1 MVLALPSVFR
11 FNVTTHFNGCSNI
24 GLVQWRRASFNPLF
38 HIAETRRLLQEV
50 ENIKRRG
57 RREAAS
63 LRDEEERYNN
73 KRDVSGEKENRERIA
88 PKPQNP
94 TGSTA
99 EDVSTLS
106 SWSRPPTSSMG
117 AEASA
122 GAGAGGAK
130 QKRKKRSRDGIFDLS
145 SRHTHDIRE
154 KMVLRS
160 RIFFIKYD

>member
-1 MVLALPSVFR
+1 MLELLQ
-11 FNVTTHFNGCSNI
+11 CSI
-24 GLVQWRRASFNPLF
+24 PLCK
-38 HIAETRRLLQEV
+38 IPETRRLLQEV

-57 RREAAS
+57 RREAA
-63 LRDEEERYNN
+63 LYGDEEE
-73 KRDVSGEKENRERIA
+73 KRHATGGEKENRARIASA

-122 GAGAGGAK
+122 AGGAK
-130 QKRKKRSRDGIFDLS
+130 QKRKRRARDGYMLLS
-145 SRHTHDIRE
+145 CHA
-154 KMVLRS
+154 LRRLQLAMYRV
-160 RIFFIKYD
+160 RIKE

>member
-1 MVLALPSVFR
+1 M
-11 FNVTTHFNGCSNI
+11 
-24 GLVQWRRASFNPLF
+24 
-38 HIAETRRLLQEV
+38 QEV

-63 LRDEEERYNN
+63 PKDEEEEERYH
-73 KRDVSGEKENRERIA
+73 KRCVNGEKENRERIA

-154 KMVLRS
+154 KMVLGLEY
-160 RIFFIKYD
+160 FFL

>member
-1 MVLALPSVFR
+1 M
-11 FNVTTHFNGCSNI
+11 
-24 GLVQWRRASFNPLF
+24 
-38 HIAETRRLLQEV
+38 QEV

-63 LRDEEERYNN
+63 LRDEEERYN
-73 KRDVSGEKENRERIA
+73 KRHVSGEKENRERIA
-88 PKPQNP
+88 VGGAPAHKPQNP

-117 AEASA
+117 AEACA

-130 QKRKKRSRDGIFDLS
+130 QKRKKRSRDGIFHVS
-145 SRHTHDIRE
+145 SRHTHDI
-154 KMVLRS
+154 
-160 RIFFIKYD
+160 